1 MARAVAGNRPERG
14 NRAFLVLAVL
24 MALVAAVLVFAVLN
38 RGGDEG
44 APSSAG
50 AGSVVVASQDVP
62 AGATLTEEMLKIA
75 PVAPETLLDGTFTA
89 VIPLV
94 GYVTRYPIAA
104 GEQITL
110 AKVGVEVEGNEGL
123 SYVVPAGKRA
133 IAVSVTQVSAVGG
146 LLLPGDRVDVIAVF
160 NAAGGGGDE
169 VVTLFQNVEVLAVAQ
184 VTQEPLPVPANTQ
197 DSTEGAEV
205 AGELPLAQRP
215 EDVQPQPQATTVT
228 LALTSQQTELLAVA
242 QDKSKIWLTLRPFG
256 ATDVVVAGEDIPAGT
271 ELTEEMLKI
280 TPVAAEVL
288 LEGTYTEV
296 SSLVGLAPPYPIAKG
311 EQVTLAKMGLDDEE
325 KDGLSFII
333 PAGKRA
339 IAVSVTEVHSVGG
352 LVRTGDRVD
361 VIAVYGDKAVTL
373 FQDVEVLAVAQVTE
387 EAVPPDS
394 TEEGEAAGEQPLAQA
409 QQPQDPEPQPAA
421 ATVTLALTPQQ
432 VQLLAVAQ
440 SKGEV
445 WLSLRPFGDE
455 GKVELGPAILP

>member
-1 MARAVAGNRPERG
+1 MARADAGSRPERG
-14 NRAFLVLAVL
+14 NRVFLILAVVA
-24 MALVAAVLVFAVLN
+24 ALVAAVLVFAALS
-38 RGGDEG
+38 GGSGDG
-44 APSSAG
+44 PSSPAG
-50 AGSVVVASQDVP
+50 TARVVVARQDVP

-75 PVAPETLLDGTFTA
+75 PVAPETLLEGTYTT
-89 VIPLV
+89 VTPLV
-94 GYVTRYPIAA
+94 GYATRYPIAT

-110 AKVGVEVEGNEGL
+110 AKIGVQVRDEEGL

-160 NAAGGGGDE
+160 NAADAGGDD

-184 VTQEPLPVPANTQ
+184 VTQEPLPAPANTQ
-197 DSTEGAEV
+197 ESTEEAEV

-215 EDVQPQPQATTVT
+215 EDVQPQPNATTVT
-228 LALTSQQTELLAVA
+228 LALTSQQAELLAVA
-242 QDKSKIWLTLRPFG
+242 QDKTKIWLTLRPFG
-256 ATDVVVAGEDIPAGT
+256 TTDVVVASEDITAGT

-280 TPVAAEVL
+280 APVTPKVL
-288 LEGTYTEV
+288 LDGTYTEV

-311 EQVTLAKMGLDDEE
+311 EQVTLAKMGLRDEE

-339 IAVSVTEVHSVGG
+339 IAVSVTEVHMVGG
-352 LVRTGDRVD
+352 LIRTGGRVD
-361 VIAVYGDKAVTL
+361 VIAVYNEKAVTL

-394 TEEGEAAGEQPLAQA
+394 TEEGVAAGEQPLAQA
-409 QQPQDPEPQPAA
+409 QQPQDAEPQPAA

-432 VQLLAVAQ
+432 SQLLALAQ
-440 SKGEV
+440 DQGAV
-445 WLSLRPFGDE
+445 WLSLRSFGDE
-455 GKVELGPAILP
+455 GKVELGPATLP